1 MTPPTAALRSPSPKA
16 LGPLFC
22 FITIEN
28 RSGRFRLRLLFER
41 IIIMNDRLGDLD
53 QMAEENF
60 AYEVSDEMLE
70 TAAGMEMGKP
80 KAATV
85 SFCSGLSVCPG

>member
-1 MTPPTAALRSPSPKA
+1 LARRKWPVQTKAA
-16 LGPLFC
+16 
-22 FITIEN
+22 
-28 RSGRFRLRLLFER
+28 FER
-41 IIIMNDRLGDLD
+41 FIIMNDQLNDLD

-60 AYEVSDEMLE
+60 AHEVSDEMLE

-80 KAATV
+80 KAYTL

>member
-1 MTPPTAALRSPSPKA
+1 
-16 LGPLFC
+16 
-22 FITIEN
+22 
-28 RSGRFRLRLLFER
+28 
-41 IIIMNDRLGDLD
+41 MNDQLSDLD
-53 QMAEENF
+53 QMAEEDF

>member
-1 MTPPTAALRSPSPKA
+1 V
-16 LGPLFC
+16 
-22 FITIEN
+22 
-28 RSGRFRLRLLFER
+28 
-41 IIIMNDRLGDLD
+41 NDQLDDLD
-53 QMAEENF
+53 LMAEENF

-70 TAAGMEMGKP
+70 NAAGIEAGKP

>member
-1 MTPPTAALRSPSPKA
+1 
-16 LGPLFC
+16 
-22 FITIEN
+22 
-28 RSGRFRLRLLFER
+28 
-41 IIIMNDRLGDLD
+41 MNDQLNDLD

-60 AYEVSDEMLE
+60 GCEVSDEMLE

-80 KAATV
+80 RAYTL